1 MEIIMFTLN
10 FNKVGFEN
18 QNLISNFA
26 GQCKNLTTITSD
38 SVKLKY
44 NIVYIVCGKFKPLQA
59 NVKKNV
65 ILPSIEF
72 NLQIGTIFRCK
83 NIKMH

>member
-44 NIVYIVCGKFKPLQA
+44 NIVYIICGKFKPLQA
-59 NVKKNV
+59 NVKKMSSCLAQSLIYKLELFLDV
-65 ILPSIEF
+65 K
-72 NLQIGTIFRCK
+72 T
-83 NIKMH
+83 